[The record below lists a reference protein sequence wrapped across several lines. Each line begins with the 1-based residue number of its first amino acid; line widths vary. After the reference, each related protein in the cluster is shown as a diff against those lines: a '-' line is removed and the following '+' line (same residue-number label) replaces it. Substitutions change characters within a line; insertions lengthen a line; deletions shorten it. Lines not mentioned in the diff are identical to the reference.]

1 MQREWVRTGMDS
13 RCKGVVAG
21 IKHTLGVVVR
31 EGVSLDAQV
40 AEHGI
45 RLPAAK
51 ELDGILGDVG
61 AERRT
66 VERGVGP
73 DRG

>member
-61 AERRT
+61 TEQGSGAARSE
-66 VERGVGP
+66 
-73 DRG
+73 